1 MSEFDSF
8 KALFSQICEI
18 KQFVVKL
25 SCKDLKNYKIV
36 FYNQEFPKWR
46 LDLIWEYFW
55 NDVDYET
62 MIYIFKN
69 NKII

>member
-46 LDLIWEYFW
+46 LDLIWEYF
-55 NDVDYET
+55 
-62 MIYIFKN
+62 
-69 NKII
+69 